1 MYRYTEQKWPVFLEL
16 FLVHAFGTPNEIGVL
31 CRLMGHAYVFE
42 HCDPSTSRRACGE
55 TISEVHM
62 SDAALENMPHE
73 GNSDQHD
80 DTHGPKL
87 QFEHVAS
94 VQDVSFRVSWS
105 DTLQAAWD
113 IAYLKLGEQRRPD
126 DRLQTDDGVD
136 MMPFLGETL
145 RQLFDNKHTKSHKF
159 QIGRAHV

>member
-1 MYRYTEQKWPVFLEL
+1 MTRTARSF
-16 FLVHAFGTPNEIGVL
+16 
-31 CRLMGHAYVFE
+31 
-42 HCDPSTSRRACGE
+42 
-55 TISEVHM
+55 
-62 SDAALENMPHE
+62 
-73 GNSDQHD
+73 
-80 DTHGPKL
+80 

-159 QIGRAHV
+159 QIVGPTGERSHDCADACAGHSRWQGGVPA